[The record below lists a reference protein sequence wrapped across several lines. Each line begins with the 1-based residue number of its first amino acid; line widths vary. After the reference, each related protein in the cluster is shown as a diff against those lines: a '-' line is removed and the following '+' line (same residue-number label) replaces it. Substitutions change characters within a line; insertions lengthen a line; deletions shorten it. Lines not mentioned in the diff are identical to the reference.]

1 MACIP
6 LSYRCCTFW
15 QNLFPL
21 PIISQKVHKC
31 CIAISMMEV
40 FESCPYR
47 LWSPDKSSS
56 KSCSCEP
63 KEFSSNQ
70 SSSNRPATM
79 VANLITY
86 AFNFDFNS
94 SQMFGAMECL
104 IVFFL
109 RLFHSFSRVSSQT
122 TSAIEWLVLNKSMA
136 FKLFKKTNGHK
147 NKLASS
153 VDARI
158 SYPPP
163 IPPIRATWSF
173 FPVVKTT
180 FIAYG
185 RKKVP
190 LIIRMV
196 VMIIMIVMMV
206 ILMIMITKNI
216 HISLVLRKMDQF

>member
-1 MACIP
+1 MNYKRLSLLFLQVLLPVGSTIWSEEVSTVKLTIYFCFSQTVFTVILLLRRLVQALDFLPTLTLDMACIP

-70 SSSNRPATM
+70 SLSNRPATM

-147 NKLASS
+147 NKLTGS

-158 SYPPP
+158 S
-163 IPPIRATWSF
+163 
-173 FPVVKTT
+173 
-180 FIAYG
+180 
-185 RKKVP
+185 
-190 LIIRMV
+190 
-196 VMIIMIVMMV
+196 
-206 ILMIMITKNI
+206 
-216 HISLVLRKMDQF
+216 